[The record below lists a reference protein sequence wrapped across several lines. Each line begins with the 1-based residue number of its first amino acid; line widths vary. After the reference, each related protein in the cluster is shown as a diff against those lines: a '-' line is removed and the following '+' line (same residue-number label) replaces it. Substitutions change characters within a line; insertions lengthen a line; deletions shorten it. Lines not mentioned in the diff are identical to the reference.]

1 MLVAAGHI
9 AALVVAVAAFVVKL
23 GALRRDPSNPRVL
36 ASLGI
41 CLGCGVAV
49 TAGWAPVHS
58 GIDGLSGVPNLAK
71 PVEHGAALVTA
82 TAIQFLFLH
91 LGDPQRAR
99 RSMRRRWLFFA
110 VVATVMVTMFWAAD
124 FPESEPMHF
133 AERYGDM
140 PQVIVYMLAFLAYL
154 GVSVVDILR
163 MSLGYAR
170 FAGTRLKVVMRLLSA
185 GAFFGAAFVAHK
197 ALFLA
202 WKLAGTT
209 PAWSEP
215 LASQSLVT
223 LSVVLICS
231 SFVLSTVWKTV
242 DGLRAWPRRRALY
255 RDLHPLWHLLYRAV
269 PSIALHPPRRPER
282 NPWWVWGVG
291 QRLYRRCVEI
301 GDGLQAVGPPDPR
314 VVAQARRRAAEAGGD
329 EARVT
334 AVGEAAGILDAVQ
347 RYARGQVAGSTV
359 EPGVEQPSGEIAH
372 ADVEADARRLAP
384 ISTALNEHLVR
395 AIASDSRGT
404 RAI

>member
-1 MLVAAGHI
+1 MLVAAGHVV
-9 AALVVAVAAFVVKL
+9 ALVVAVAAFVVKL
-23 GALRRDPSNPRVL
+23 GALRRDPSNPRIL

-58 GIDGLSGVPNLAK
+58 FIDGVSGVPNLAK
-71 PVEHGAALVTA
+71 PVEHGAALITA

-99 RSMRRRWLFFA
+99 RSMRRRWLFLA
-110 VVATVMVTMFWAAD
+110 VVATVMITMFWAAD
-124 FPESEPMHF
+124 FAESEPMHF
-133 AERYGDM
+133 AERYGDK

-202 WKLAGTT
+202 WRLADTT

-215 LASQSLVT
+215 VASQSLVT

-231 SFVLSTVWKTV
+231 SFVLSTVWRTV
-242 DGLRAWPRRRALY
+242 DGLRAFPRKSALH
-255 RDLHPLWHLLYRAV
+255 RDLHPLWHLLYQAV

-282 NPWWVWGVG
+282 NPRWVWGIG

-301 GDGLQAVGPPDPR
+301 GDGLQAVGPPDPL
-314 VVAQARRRAAEAGGD
+314 VVAQARRRAEEAGWD
-329 EARVT
+329 EAR
-334 AVGEAAGILDAVQ
+334 AAAAGEAAGILDAVR
-347 RYARGQVAGSTV
+347 RYAQGHVAGGTV
-359 EPGVEQPSGEIAH
+359 EPGVEPPSGDIAP

-384 ISTALNEHLVR
+384 LSRVLGEPLVR
-395 AIASDSRGT
+395 DSVAGT
-404 RAI
+404 LDTH